1 MIKVRVINY
10 TNDNFAKKKSIKV
23 DKNSQITLLI
33 YNCVKDKVLSNLYF
47 ESDGGLFSL
56 LRYMTLNYHKVF
68 RKGNLIPMIL
78 TLTYIFKIIILNN
91 FQRALIIK
99 YSSKY

>member
-23 DKNSQITLLI
+23 DKNSQT
-33 YNCVKDKVLSNLYF
+33 VKDKVLSNLYF